1 MMPSLTPRLRRIT
14 QPRGSFC
21 PARMAGYSTM
31 CCNWTLYE
39 SIRNYL
45 YMENGQARKNL
56 ELDLAA
62 QKQINRADNQARG
75 RKHYGAK

>member
-1 MMPSLTPRLRRIT
+1 MPSLTPRLRRVK
-14 QPRGSFC
+14 PPCGRFC
-21 PARMAGYSTM
+21 PARMAGCSTM
-31 CCNWTLYE
+31 CYNWTLYE

-45 YMENGQARKNL
+45 YVENGQARKNL

-62 QKQINRADNQARG
+62 QKQINRADNQVRR

>member
-1 MMPSLTPRLRRIT
+1 MMPSLTPRLRRVK
-14 QPRGSFC
+14 PPCGRFC
-21 PARMAGYSTM
+21 PARTAGCSTM

-45 YMENGQARKNL
+45 YVENGQARKNL

-62 QKQINRADNQARG
+62 QKQVNRADNQVRR

>member
-1 MMPSLTPRLRRIT
+1 MPSLTPRLRRVK
-14 QPRGSFC
+14 PPCGRFC
-21 PARMAGYSTM
+21 QARTAGCSAM

-45 YMENGQARKNL
+45 YVENGQARKNL

-62 QKQINRADNQARG
+62 QKQINRADNQVRR

>member
-1 MMPSLTPRLRRIT
+1 MPSLTPRLRRVK
-14 QPRGSFC
+14 PPCGRFC
-21 PARMAGYSTM
+21 PARTAGCSAM

-45 YMENGQARKNL
+45 YVENGQARKNL

-62 QKQINRADNQARG
+62 QKQINRADNQVRR

>member
-1 MMPSLTPRLRRIT
+1 MPSLTPRIRRIK
-14 QPRGSFC
+14 PPCGRFC
-21 PARMAGYSTM
+21 PARTAGCSAM

-45 YMENGQARKNL
+45 YAENGKARKKF

-62 QKQINRADNQARG
+62 QKQVNRADNQVRR

>member
-1 MMPSLTPRLRRIT
+1 MPSLTPRIRRIK
-14 QPRGSFC
+14 PPCGRFC
-21 PARMAGYSTM
+21 PARTAGCSAM

-45 YMENGQARKNL
+45 YVENGQARKNF

-62 QKQINRADNQARG
+62 QKQVNRADNQVRR

>member
-1 MMPSLTPRLRRIT
+1 MPSLTPRIRRVK
-14 QPRGSFC
+14 PPCGRFC
-21 PARMAGYSTM
+21 PARTAGCSAM

-45 YMENGQARKNL
+45 YVENGQARKKF

-62 QKQINRADNQARG
+62 QK
-75 RKHYGAK
+75 

>member
-1 MMPSLTPRLRRIT
+1 MPSLTPRIRRIK
-14 QPRGSFC
+14 PPCGRFC
-21 PARMAGYSTM
+21 PARTAGCSAM

-45 YMENGQARKNL
+45 YVENGQARKNL
-56 ELDLAA
+56 ELDIAA
-62 QKQINRADNQARG
+62 QKQVNRADNQVRR

>member
-1 MMPSLTPRLRRIT
+1 MNYFAPRMRPIPPPCGRN
-14 QPRGSFC
+14 C
-21 PARMAGYSTM
+21 PDRSATCRVR
-31 CCNWTLYE
+31 CCTWTLYE

-45 YMENGQARKNL
+45 YVENGQARKNL
-56 ELDLAA
+56 ELDIAA

>member
-1 MMPSLTPRLRRIT
+1 MPSLTPRLRRVK
-14 QPRGSFC
+14 PPCGRFC
-21 PARMAGYSTM
+21 PARTAGCSAM

-45 YMENGQARKNL
+45 YVENGQARKNL
-56 ELDLAA
+56 ELDIAA
-62 QKQINRADNQARG
+62 QKQVNRADNQVRR

>member
-1 MMPSLTPRLRRIT
+1 MPSLTPRIRRVK
-14 QPRGSFC
+14 PPCGRFC
-21 PARMAGYSTM
+21 PARTAGCSAM

-45 YMENGQARKNL
+45 YVENGQARKKI

-62 QKQINRADNQARG
+62 QKQVNRADNQVRR

>member
-1 MMPSLTPRLRRIT
+1 MPSLTPRLRRIK
-14 QPRGSFC
+14 PPCGRFC
-21 PARMAGYSTM
+21 PARTAGCSAM

-45 YMENGQARKNL
+45 YVENGQARKNL

-62 QKQINRADNQARG
+62 QKQINRADNQVRR

>member
-1 MMPSLTPRLRRIT
+1 
-14 QPRGSFC
+14 
-21 PARMAGYSTM
+21 M

-45 YMENGQARKNL
+45 YVENGQARKNL
-56 ELDLAA
+56 ELDIAA
-62 QKQINRADNQARG
+62 QKQINRADNQVRG

>member
-1 MMPSLTPRLRRIT
+1 MPSLTPRIRRIK
-14 QPRGSFC
+14 PPCGRFC
-21 PARMAGYSTM
+21 PARTAGCSAM

-45 YMENGQARKNL
+45 YVENGQARKNL

-62 QKQINRADNQARG
+62 QKQVNRADNQVRR

>member
-1 MMPSLTPRLRRIT
+1 
-14 QPRGSFC
+14 
-21 PARMAGYSTM
+21 M

-45 YMENGQARKNL
+45 YVENGQARKNL
-56 ELDLAA
+56 ELGLAA
-62 QKQINRADNQARG
+62 QKQINRADNQVRR

>member
-1 MMPSLTPRLRRIT
+1 
-14 QPRGSFC
+14 
-21 PARMAGYSTM
+21 M

-62 QKQINRADNQARG
+62 QKQINSADNQGRG